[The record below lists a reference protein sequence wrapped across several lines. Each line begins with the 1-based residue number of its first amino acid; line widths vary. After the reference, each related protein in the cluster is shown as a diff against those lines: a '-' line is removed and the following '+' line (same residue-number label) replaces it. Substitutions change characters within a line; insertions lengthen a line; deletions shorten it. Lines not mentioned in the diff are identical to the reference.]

1 MRGNCGGEQEPPSS
15 PLRIGS
21 TAKRAVVRRRRKR
34 GTLRTDRAVLPGWFS
49 YCSGDGDADGVG
61 VAASAEL
68 HHEGRGWNGGGGG
81 RVGEHWPPSRR

>member
-34 GTLRTDRAVLPGWFS
+34 AVRRRRMEFGVRLVRFAPG
-49 YCSGDGDADGVG
+49 
-61 VAASAEL
+61 AE
-68 HHEGRGWNGGGGG
+68 EGEEHGG
-81 RVGEHWPPSRR
+81 RFW